1 MLHFRWFVLL
11 SAPVGQVPLVVSFQG
26 GVVPIDGVSDYHWLM
41 CLLTLMIGL
50 SCMFSVGLIVFR
62 FLL

>member
-11 SAPVGQVPLVVSFQG
+11 SAPVGQVPPVVPFQG

-41 CLLTLMIGL
+41 HLLTLMMGAGL
-50 SCMFSVGLIVFR
+50 SLYV
-62 FLL
+62 